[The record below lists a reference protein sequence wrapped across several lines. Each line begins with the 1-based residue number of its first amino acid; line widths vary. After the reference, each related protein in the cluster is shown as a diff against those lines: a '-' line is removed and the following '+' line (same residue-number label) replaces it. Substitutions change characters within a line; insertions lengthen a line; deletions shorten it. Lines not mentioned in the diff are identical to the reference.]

1 MSSTNAIF
9 LVKLPI
15 CRDSSRSK
23 YTIGAGLPKYFAP
36 SDVKI
41 LEKQLPESAQ
51 WLYTGGKNSE
61 YLFVLGGPSINTFVA
76 KLNSTTLEVLQV
88 KKLRPAI
95 YLGGLLVHENGNLY
109 AVQGNVLT
117 AYWNCDLDNATSVR
131 LPSRINSF
139 NIIQTNGMVVSSD
152 GLLVIR
158 QWPYLIEDS
167 LMVIYAIPPITIGFC
182 LVFCTVFWFSLSSKS
197 TTRASVLNTAYRLVR
212 GCVFCALIYA
222 LAFSLLTYK
231 MAGSYNIWRY
241 LFKTGATSGS
251 ELKLIDPFTLEVSAE
266 IVIPERCAYA
276 RTALSTIDSAEEGT
290 ETEDVIVLVC
300 EEFSRQFR
308 WNPATKNLRE
318 MSNWATRYRTR
329 GTGSF
334 AGTGPAI
341 FNGTA
346 FYTDNTFAI
355 GVYGD
360 SYSIFRQRLD
370 RSIGSVSV
378 NESSLSFQS
387 DRLSPKGMPGFM
399 FWSVVISPYVG
410 NVIVW
415 DTMGRTVQSRSIN
428 DLSVRWSVSAA
439 NADCISV
446 AADKG
451 HVYFSDLSDAPNSV
465 FTWSPGVSPLSHF
478 LFPDVTKYL
487 IVADVDS
494 GSIIANITIMRG
506 PGIKASLIVPGV
518 NNDVFV
524 GTASGVSRIYV

>member
-1 MSSTNAIF
+1 
-9 LVKLPI
+9 V
-15 CRDSSRSK
+15 
-23 YTIGAGLPKYFAP
+23 
-36 SDVKI
+36 
-41 LEKQLPESAQ
+41 
-51 WLYTGGKNSE
+51 
-61 YLFVLGGPSINTFVA
+61 NTFVA

-109 AVQGNVLT
+109 AVQGNILT
-117 AYWNCDLDNATSVR
+117 TFWNCDLDNATSIT
-131 LPSRINSF
+131 LPSRINSL

-158 QWPYLIEDS
+158 QWPYLIEDT
-167 LMVIYAIPPITIGFC
+167 LIVIYAMPPITIGFC
-182 LVFCTVFWFSLSSKS
+182 FVFCVVFWLSLSSSRSSKP
-197 TTRASVLNTAYRLVR
+197 TSVLNTAYRLAR
-212 GCVFCALIYA
+212 GCVICALIYTA
-222 LAFSLLTYK
+222 AFSLLTYK
-231 MAGSYNIWRY
+231 MAGSFDIFKF

-251 ELKLIDPFTLEVSAE
+251 ELKLIDPLTMEVRAE
-266 IVIPERCAYA
+266 IIIPERCAYA
-276 RTALSTIDSAEEGT
+276 RTALTTVQYAEEGT
-290 ETEDVIVLVC
+290 EEDIIVLVC

-308 WNPATKNLRE
+308 WNSTERNLRE
-318 MSNWATRYRTR
+318 VSNWSKRYRTR

-355 GVYGD
+355 GVFGD

-370 RSIGSVSV
+370 GITEAS
-378 NESSLSFQS
+378 NKNSSSFQS
-387 DRLSPKGMPGFM
+387 DRLSPQGEPGFM
-399 FWSVVISPYVG
+399 FWSVVISPFVG
-410 NVIVW
+410 NVLVW
-415 DTMGRTVQSRSIN
+415 DTMGRSVQSRSVE
-428 DLSVRWSVSAA
+428 DLSVRWSVKAA

-451 HVYFSDLSDAPNSV
+451 HVYFTDLSDAPNSV

-487 IVADVDS
+487 IVADAES
-494 GSIIANITIMRG
+494 GRIIANITIMRG

-524 GTASGVSRIYV
+524 GTASGISRIYV